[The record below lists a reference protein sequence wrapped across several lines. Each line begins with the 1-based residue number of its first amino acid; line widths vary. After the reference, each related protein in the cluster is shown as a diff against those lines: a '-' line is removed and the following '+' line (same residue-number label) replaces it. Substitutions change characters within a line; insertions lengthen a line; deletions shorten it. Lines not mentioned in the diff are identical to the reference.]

1 MSVRRVEYPPPSP
14 QALPPMSK
22 EMAMV
27 QWMDAMLKVQKAQVG
42 MTFQV
47 ARAVAQM
54 DESKERLPVSWAR
67 DQFDILHEQISKAD
81 ALADKWRFGQ

>member
-1 MSVRRVEYPPPSP
+1 MSARRVEYPPLSP

-27 QWMDAMLKVQKAQVG
+27 QWMDAMLKLQKAQVE
-42 MTFQV
+42 MIFQV

-54 DESKERLPVSWAR
+54 DESKELLPFSWAH
-67 DQFDILHEQISKAD
+67 DQFQVVHDQISKAD
-81 ALADKWRFGQ
+81 ALADKWRFGR

>member
-1 MSVRRVEYPPPSP
+1 MSVRRVEYPPLSP
-14 QALPPMSK
+14 QALPPMTK

-27 QWMDAMLKVQKAQVG
+27 QWMDAMLKLQKAQVG

-54 DESKERLPVSWAR
+54 DESKQRLPFSWAR
-67 DQFDILHEQISKAD
+67 DQFDVHHDQISKAD
-81 ALADKWRFGQ
+81 ALAANWRFGQ